1 SLESLI
7 EAAESILSD
16 KYTADSVEKLEEA
29 IENGKAVLADPER
42 EEHAVKDSYEAVIDA
57 VAGLQMKGSKAA
69 LKAML
74 AKANQVISN
83 AGAYVAGTIEG
94 LEAVTA
100 DAQAVYDEV
109 DALQDE
115 VDEAVRA
122 LTLKVAQARLL
133 GDVDG
138 DGTVT
143 TADGAAVLRSAAE
156 LDRLSDEAAASA
168 DVNRDGAVDTDDAVK
183 ILQYTAE
190 KIAAF

>member
-1 SLESLI
+1 
-7 EAAESILSD
+7 
-16 KYTADSVEKLEEA
+16 
-29 IENGKAVLADPER
+29 
-42 EEHAVKDSYEAVIDA
+42 
-57 VAGLQMKGSKAA
+57 M
-69 LKAML
+69 
-74 AKANQVISN
+74 
-83 AGAYVAGTIEG
+83 
-94 LEAVTA
+94 
-100 DAQAVYDEV
+100 

>member
-1 SLESLI
+1 
-7 EAAESILSD
+7 
-16 KYTADSVEKLEEA
+16 
-29 IENGKAVLADPER
+29 
-42 EEHAVKDSYEAVIDA
+42 
-57 VAGLQMKGSKAA
+57 MKGSKAA